1 MVRMHT
7 IYIIKKGCL
16 ALPGRSQKVFLERL
30 TVDLNL
36 EGRAIPRVNKFRTST
51 VGRRNGLS

>member
-1 MVRMHT
+1 MHT
-7 IYIIKKGCL
+7 IYIIKEGCL
-16 ALPGRSQKVFLERL
+16 ALPGSSQKVFLERL

-36 EGRAIPRVNKFRTST
+36 VGRAIPHVNKFRTNT